1 MAIDFA
7 AWRKP
12 VHKILADARS
22 SVQQEWNTVV
32 ARGKRRPSSGSVN
45 SSGSKQEVR
54 EPARPP
60 TVPPVA
66 RLRVAPVQGR

>member
-12 VHKILADARS
+12 AREILADARS
-22 SVQQEWNTVV
+22 SVQQEWNTMV
-32 ARGKRRPSSGSVN
+32 ARGKRRPRSGSVN
-45 SSGSKQEVR
+45 SSGSKREVW
-54 EPARPP
+54 EPARTP

-66 RLRVAPVQGR
+66 RLSVGPV